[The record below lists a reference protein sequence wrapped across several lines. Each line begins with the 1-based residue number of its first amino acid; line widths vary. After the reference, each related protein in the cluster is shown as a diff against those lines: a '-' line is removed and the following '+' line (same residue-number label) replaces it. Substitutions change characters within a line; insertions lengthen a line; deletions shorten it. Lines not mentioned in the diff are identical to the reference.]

1 MKHFVK
7 NHSFKQIILILS
19 FFTLFVLAISYTL
32 SMHYLFSTSISG
44 HMQDMWQRQADNI
57 TEQARFSI
65 ITESKSDIEKILL
78 LLDNPLI
85 LHVSVYTPN
94 QLLYS
99 SNSTTPPC
107 GAINPLSDAFVETEN
122 VWCFSST
129 AKDYQTK
136 QIIGGVLLVV
146 SKEAINDLI
155 QQNLINNVLVVSF
168 LTAIIFG
175 FLYHSTKR
183 LTAPLAKLSTVMHR
197 ITSNERGLRINT
209 EGTMDI
215 RNIQASFNLMILQIE
230 QHESNLEEKIKDRVL
245 ELSDAYSKAQ
255 GASQVKSD
263 ILRIVSH
270 EMKTPLHSALFYLH
284 LMKTDDGN
292 FVTEIMNCLE
302 RLQKQIDNLLN
313 YSQASENKV
322 TLNKTN
328 FSPKQLLEQI
338 TEEYA
343 SMFKIRHNQLI
354 VNCHY
359 QDQFHADEQLIKQI
373 VSNFIDNA
381 NKHCHQ
387 GQITIDCN
395 NDKNYLIISVT
406 DTGCGI
412 SEKNLENIFIPFW
425 QIDMSSARVH
435 EGSGLGLSICQLFA
449 EALEG
454 DISVV
459 STIDQGSIFTLS
471 IPLNPSI

>member
-1 MKHFVK
+1 MRHLLK
-7 NHSFKQIILILS
+7 NHSFKQIILALS
-19 FFTLFVLAISYTL
+19 FCTLFVLAISYTL

-44 HMQDMWQRQADNI
+44 HMQDMWQRQARNI
-57 TEQARFSI
+57 AEQAKFSI

-85 LHVSVYTPN
+85 IHVSVYTPN
-94 QLLYS
+94 KLLYS
-99 SNSTTPPC
+99 SNTSPLCSEIST
-107 GAINPLSDAFVETEN
+107 LSNAFTETEN
-122 VWCFSST
+122 YWCFNST
-129 AKDYQTK
+129 TKDYQTK
-136 QIIGGVLLVV
+136 QVIGGVLLVV
-146 SKEAINDLI
+146 SKKAINDLI

-175 FLYHSTKR
+175 FLYHSTNR
-183 LTAPLAKLSTVMHR
+183 LTAPLAKLSTVMKR
-197 ITSNERGLRINT
+197 ITSHERGLRIDT
-209 EGTMDI
+209 EGTLEMH
-215 RNIQASFNLMILQIE
+215 NIQASFNLMILQIE

-284 LMKTDDGN
+284 LMESGEGN
-292 FVTEIMNCLE
+292 FVTEIINCLE

-322 TLNKTN
+322 TLIKAN
-328 FSPKQLLEQI
+328 FSPKELLDQVS
-338 TEEYA
+338 EEYNPL
-343 SMFKIRHNQLI
+343 FKARHNQLI
-354 VNCHY
+354 MKYHY
-359 QDQFHADEQLIKQI
+359 QGQIHSDEQLIKQI
-373 VSNFIDNA
+373 ASNLIDNA
-381 NKHCHQ
+381 NKHCHH
-387 GQITIDCN
+387 GKVTVTCSSKKDH
-395 NDKNYLIISVT
+395 LIISIA

-412 SEKNLENIFIPFW
+412 SKENLENVFIPFW

-449 EALEG
+449 EALGG
-454 DISVV
+454 DISVT
-459 STIDQGSIFTLS
+459 STIDQGSVFTLS
-471 IPLNPSI
+471 IPYPKS

>member
-1 MKHFVK
+1 MKHFLK

-44 HMQDMWQRQADNI
+44 HMRDMWQRQADNI
-57 TEQARFSI
+57 AEQAKFSI
-65 ITESKSDIEKILL
+65 ITESKGDIEKILL
-78 LLDNPLI
+78 LLDNSLI
-85 LHVSVYTPN
+85 IHVSVYTPKRR
-94 QLLYS
+94 LYS
-99 SNSTTPPC
+99 SNSPLPC
-107 GAINPLSDAFVETEN
+107 NEINNLSNHVMETESY
-122 VWCFSST
+122 WCFNST
-129 AKDYQTK
+129 VKDHQTN
-136 QIIGGVLLVV
+136 QMIGRVVLVV
-146 SKEAINDLI
+146 SKKAINDLI
-155 QQNLINNVLVVSF
+155 QQNLINNVLVVAV

-183 LTAPLAKLSTVMHR
+183 LTAPLAKLSTVMKR
-197 ITSNERGLRINT
+197 ITSHERGLRINT
-209 EGTMDI
+209 EGTIDI
-215 RNIQASFNLMILQIE
+215 RNIQKSFNLMILTIE
-230 QHESNLEEKIKDRVL
+230 QHENNLEEKIKDRVL
-245 ELSDAYSKAQ
+245 ELSDAYTKAQ

-292 FVTEIMNCLE
+292 FVTEIMSCLE

-322 TLNKTN
+322 TLNKFH
-328 FSPKQLLEQI
+328 FSPKNLLEQI
-338 TEEYA
+338 TEEY
-343 SMFKIRHNQLI
+343 SSVFKIRHNKLV
-354 VNCHY
+354 VNCHH
-359 QDQFHADEQLIKQI
+359 QDQIYSDEQLIKQI
-373 VSNFIDNA
+373 ISNLIDNA

-387 GQITIDCN
+387 GKVTIDCN
-395 NDKNYLIISVT
+395 NDKNRLIITVA

-412 SEKNLENIFIPFW
+412 SEENLENIFIPFW

-459 STIDQGSIFTLS
+459 SKIDEGSTFTLS